1 MSKYKHI
8 LFDLDHTLWDFEKN
22 ATETLC
28 ELYENFQLTSLGNFS
43 VQEFCQT
50 FHRVNHHLWALH
62 QQGAYEQSK
71 LRSDRFKKIF
81 SELGVAETLVP
92 HSIQDEYLR
101 ICPSKPHVFPFTHD
115 ILEYLK
121 ERYQLHIVTNG
132 FSDVQHIKLKSARLT
147 DYFTHIVT
155 SDGADLRKPRPGIFK
170 HLLELI
176 GADVS
181 ECIMIGD
188 NLLTDIA
195 GAHNANIDCIYFNP
209 NKVSHRTRT
218 TYEIYCL
225 SELKGIL

>member
-28 ELYENFQLTSLGNFS
+28 ELYENFQLTSLGSFS

-50 FHRVNHHLWALH
+50 FHRINHHLWALH
-62 QQGAYEQSK
+62 QQGDYEQSK

-115 ILEYLK
+115 ILSYLK

-132 FSDVQHIKLKSARLT
+132 FSDVQHIKLKSAALT
-147 DYFTHIVT
+147 NYFTHIVT
-155 SDGADLRKPRPGIFK
+155 SDGANFRKPEPAIFR
-170 HLLELI
+170 HVLELI
-176 GADVS
+176 GANAS

-195 GAHNANIDCIYFNP
+195 GAQNADIDCVYFNP
-209 NKVSHRTRT
+209 KEVPHKAST